1 MPQILT
7 MQLQSQPQGLLPIHH
22 QMTKVAKLV
31 EHWVDQQFALLMEI
45 FVSNVTVKEIKM
57 LSLIQVIK
65 QPILMIKLESMGGPM

>member
-1 MPQILT
+1 

>member
-1 MPQILT
+1 
-7 MQLQSQPQGLLPIHH
+7 
-22 QMTKVAKLV
+22 MTKVAKLV

-65 QPILMIKLESMGGPM
+65 QPILTIKLESMGGLMWGDFDFTAFVFFIPLQ